1 MTMLRKIVLMTVM
14 GMMLLGTLTA
24 CGARRDR
31 DNVAPA
37 PAVQTSAPVSA
48 PASEALS
55 AQAEQELDALIAAL
69 ETEAA
74 PDELREFV
82 P

>member
-1 MTMLRKIVLMTVM
+1 MTMLHKVFAAIVT
-14 GMMLLGTLTA
+14 GMLLLGTLTA
-24 CGARRDR
+24 CGARRDQ
-31 DNVAPA
+31 DNVEPA

-48 PASEALS
+48 PASEAVS